1 MVERR
6 SKNIQ
11 KRVTELSISLSSFAC
26 PRRLCFCLFELFVL
40 FEPSGNSEQ
49 CASEADPFIRA
60 VGIIAHAICTY
71 TTLSRFSSILS
82 TLLFLSLSLFLS
94 LPRSHHLHTSVFP
107 VQPSSSTLHEYV
119 GGCTRNDVAWAARS
133 IDIKWSMRH
142 SSKIHEKN
150 MSLRIRAVCTCCD
163 DTSDELDD

>member
-1 MVERR
+1 MVKRR

-71 TTLSRFSSILS
+71 TTLS
-82 TLLFLSLSLFLS
+82 TLLFLSLSLLRFS
-94 LPRSHHLHTSVFP
+94 SPYHAATTYTLPFFRCNPLLPPCTSTYAAALETMLP
-107 VQPSSSTLHEYV
+107 
-119 GGCTRNDVAWAARS
+119 GARAARS

-142 SSKIHEKN
+142 SWKIHEKN
-150 MSLRIRAVCTCCD
+150 MSLRIRGVYVVMIPQ
-163 DTSDELDD
+163 TSQTIKK